1 MGWDRAAKQ
10 SSSSVSDDC
19 VVLGGGRF
27 GVASADVD
35 QSQSGLGW
43 RPKDHPVPSIGR
55 NPPDQVA

>member
-35 QSQSGLGW
+35 QSQSGLG
-43 RPKDHPVPSIGR
+43 
-55 NPPDQVA
+55 